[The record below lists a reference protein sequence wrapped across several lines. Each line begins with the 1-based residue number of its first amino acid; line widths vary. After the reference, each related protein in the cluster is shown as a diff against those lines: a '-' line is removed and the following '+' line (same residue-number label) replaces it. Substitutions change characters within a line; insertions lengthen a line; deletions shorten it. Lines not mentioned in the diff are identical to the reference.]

1 MTSSDT
7 APDSVDLPGDTT
19 FADLQ
24 IHPAVLQAVSDV
36 GYESPS
42 PIQAATIPAM
52 LAGSDVVGLAQ
63 TGTGK
68 TAAFAIPI
76 LSKIDTPSRTTQALV
91 LAPTRELALQV
102 AEAFS
107 RYGAHL
113 NVNVLPVY
121 GGSSYGP
128 QLAGLK
134 RGAQIVVGTPGR
146 VIDHL
151 EKGTLDVSHLDYM
164 VLDEADEMLQMG
176 FAEDVERILA
186 DTPEYKQVAL
196 FSATMPPAIKKI
208 TAKYLHDPVEVT
220 VKSKT
225 QTAENI
231 TQRYIQVSYP
241 RKMDA
246 LTRLLEVEQ
255 GDAMIV
261 FVRTKQATEEVAEKL
276 KARGFAAAAINGDIP
291 QAVRERTINALKDG
305 SIDILVATDVAA
317 RGLDV
322 ERISHV
328 VNFDIPHDP
337 ESYVHR
343 IGRTGR
349 AGRSGTALLFVTPRE
364 RHLLGA
370 IERVTR
376 QKLVESELPSVDDV
390 NERRVQKF
398 RDSITEALAAPGI
411 ELFRKLVEGYERD
424 HDVPMADIAA
434 ALALQSRDG
443 GEFLLTEPPPEKRRD
458 KKDRPDRPDRDDRG
472 PRKQRER
479 RSDLA
484 TYRIAVGKRHKA
496 MPGAIVGAIANEGGL
511 HRSDFGHIAI
521 KLDYSLVELPANL
534 SRETLKKLENTR
546 IQGQLI
552 HLEPDRGPKAR
563 RNAH

>member
-1 MTSSDT
+1 
-7 APDSVDLPGDTT
+7 
-19 FADLQ
+19 
-24 IHPAVLQAVSDV
+24 
-36 GYESPS
+36 
-42 PIQAATIPAM
+42 M
-52 LAGSDVVGLAQ
+52 LEGSDVVGLAQ

-76 LSKIDTPSRTTQALV
+76 LSKIDTESRNTQALV

-113 NVNVLPVY
+113 RVNVLPVY

-134 RGAQIVVGTPGR
+134 RGAQVVVGTPGR

-208 TAKYLHDPVEVT
+208 TSKYLHDPVEVT

-276 KARGFAAAAINGDIP
+276 RARGFSAAAINGDIP
-291 QAVRERTINALKDG
+291 QAVRERTINSLKDG
-305 SIDILVATDVAA
+305 SLDILVATDVAA

-364 RHLLGA
+364 RHLLKS

-376 QKLVESELPSVDDV
+376 QKLVEIELPSVDDV
-390 NERRVQKF
+390 NEKRVAKF

-411 ELFRKLVEGYERD
+411 ELFRKLIEGYERD
-424 HDVPMADIAA
+424 HDVPLADIAA

-443 GEFLLTEPPPEKRRD
+443 EEFLMTEPPPEKRRE
-458 KKDRPDRPDRDDRG
+458 RPDRAPREDG
-472 PRKQRER
+472 PRKPRER
-479 RSDLA
+479 RGDFA
-484 TYRIAVGKRHKA
+484 TYRIAVGKRHKV

-511 HRSDFGHIAI
+511 HRSDFGHISI
-521 KLDYSLVELPANL
+521 RPDHSLVELPAKL
-534 SRETLKKLENTR
+534 PHETMKKLEKTR
-546 IQGQLI
+546 IQGILI
-552 HLEPDRGPKAR
+552 NLQPDRPPRKGGKTG
-563 RNAH
+563 HKST